1 MFEALFRFFFEHS
14 PAMFAQG
21 EIRWAAWA
29 GSFVAVA
36 VTAVAIAAA
45 VVSYR
50 TRSRLPLRDRL
61 VLTAV
66 RVALLLLVL
75 ACLFRPV
82 LVVRAAVPQQN
93 VVGVLLDDSR
103 SMQIADMD
111 GQARASYVQS
121 DFGALDAGALKA
133 LADRFTVRVFRF
145 SSTATRAARGGDLAF
160 DGTETRLG
168 AALTA
173 ARQELAGLPLA
184 GLVMVSD
191 GADTADTAL
200 GEALLALK
208 AEAVPVFTVGVG
220 RETLDRDIQIG
231 RVSTPRTALKGTTLL
246 VDVVIAQKGYDG
258 QAVTLDVEDEGR
270 IVSTQQVTLPS
281 GGAPAT
287 VPVRITVVDQG
298 PRVLRFRVP
307 TMPGELVTENN
318 HREALIDVRDRR
330 EKILYFEGEPRFE
343 LKFIRRAVTEDE
355 NVEVVALQRTADNKY
370 LRLGVDTPD
379 ELVAGFPK
387 TREELF
393 AYRGLVL
400 GSIEAGSFT
409 GDQLRMIG
417 EFVDRRGGGLLALG
431 GPRAFSEGGYAGT
444 AVADALPVVLDASLR
459 QKDGEV
465 MRLQVRPTRAGAA
478 SAVTQVAG
486 TEAASV
492 ERWNTLPQVTAVNR
506 LDRVKPG
513 ATVLLSAQDGSR
525 RDYPV
530 LVFQRYG
537 RGKAFAFTPQDSWV
551 WQMHATIPVEDL
563 THENYWRQLLRWV
576 VDEVPDQVEIRTAS
590 DRVEPGSTVGFTA
603 SVADKAFV
611 ELNDASV
618 TATVT
623 APDGGV
629 TDVPMAWSG
638 EEAGQYEGHFPA
650 AAPGWYEVRV
660 QASRAGT
667 EVGSAVSHV
676 RAAPGEQEYFDATLR
691 TGTLQRVAEETGG
704 RYYQAGSTATLA
716 DDLRYTG
723 RGVTTVEEHDLWN
736 MPIVLLL
743 IVGLLCAE
751 WGYRRVV
758 GLP

>member
-1 MFEALFRFFFEHS
+1 VFEAFFRFFFEHS

-21 EIRWAAWA
+21 EIRWAAWT

-50 TRSRLPLRDRL
+50 TGSRLSLRDRL
-61 VLTAV
+61 VLTTV

-82 LVVRAAVPQQN
+82 LVVRAAIPQQN

-111 GQARASYVQS
+111 GQPRGAYVRS
-121 DFGALDAGALKA
+121 AFGALDGGTLKA

-145 SSTATRAARGGDLAF
+145 SSTATRAVQGRDLSF
-160 DGTETRLG
+160 EGTETRLG
-168 AALTA
+168 AALSA

-200 GEALLALK
+200 GEALLGLK

-220 RETLDRDIQIG
+220 QETLDRDIQIG
-231 RVSTPRTALKGTTLL
+231 RVTTPRTALKGTTLL

-258 QAVTLDVEDEGR
+258 EAVTLDVEDEGR

-281 GGAPAT
+281 AGAPAT
-287 VPVRITVVDQG
+287 VPVRITVDTEG

-343 LKFIRRAVTEDE
+343 LKFIRRAVTEDQ

-409 GDQLRMIG
+409 GDQLRMIA

-431 GPRAFSEGGYAGT
+431 GPRAFSEGGYAET
-444 AVADALPVVLDASLR
+444 AVADALPVVLDSGLR
-459 QKDGEV
+459 QKEGDV

-492 ERWNTLPQVTAVNR
+492 ERWNTLPPVTAVNR
-506 LDRVKPG
+506 LERVKPG

-590 DRVEPGSTVGFTA
+590 DRVEPGSTVSFTA

-623 APDGGV
+623 GPDGAV
-629 TDVPMAWSG
+629 SDVPMAWGG
-638 EEAGQYEGHFPA
+638 EKAGEYQGTFPA
-650 AAPGWYEVRV
+650 GAPGWYEVKV
-660 QASRAGT
+660 QATRAGA
-667 EVGSAVSHV
+667 EVGAAVSHL
-676 RAAPGEQEYFDATLR
+676 RAAVGEQEYFDATLR
-691 TGTLQRVAEETGG
+691 AGTLRRVAEETGG
-704 RYYQAGSTATLA
+704 RYYPAGSTDSLA

-743 IVGLLCAE
+743 LVGLLSAE